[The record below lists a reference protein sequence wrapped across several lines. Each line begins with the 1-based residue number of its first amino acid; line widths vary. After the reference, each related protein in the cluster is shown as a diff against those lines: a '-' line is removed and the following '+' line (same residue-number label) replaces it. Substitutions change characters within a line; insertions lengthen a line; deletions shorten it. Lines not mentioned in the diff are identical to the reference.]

1 MEFIIDNREK
11 DIKEKL
17 NGKEYL
23 KFENLEVGDINIK
36 YNGEIKIVIERK
48 NIKDF
53 SNSIKD
59 GRYAEQKIRLKSLKL
74 EPSNIYFLIEGKIN
88 KNGIMNIT
96 TLIFTLGI
104 FTINKIYNN
113 GNQ

>member
-1 MEFIIDNREK
+1 MEFIIDNRER
-11 DIKEKL
+11 DIKDKL
-17 NGKEYL
+17 NGKEYI
-23 KFENLEVGDINIK
+23 KFENLEIGDIIIK

-74 EPSNIYFLIEGKIN
+74 DPSNIYFLIEGKIN
-88 KNGIMNIT
+88 NDLKK
-96 TLIFTLGI
+96 
-104 FTINKIYNN
+104 KI
-113 GNQ
+113 